1 MNVTM
6 VLTIVTLLRPVP
18 TYLGVTSVNALKDML
33 VMGNTVKVRLQ
44 EIVEL
49 NIVLAI
55 FDTKHV

>member
-1 MNVTM
+1 M

-18 TYLGVTSVNALKDML
+18 MYLGVTSVNALKDML

-44 EIVEL
+44 YIVEL

>member
-6 VLTIVTLLRPVP
+6 VLTIVSLLRPVP
-18 TYLGVTSVNALKDML
+18 TYLGVTSANALKDML